1 MTNSSNKRIAK
12 NTLMLYFR
20 MLIILGV
27 RLYTSRIILN
37 TLGVEDYGIYN
48 VVGGIVVMLSF
59 MSSAMSAGTT
69 RFLSFE
75 LGRADLKKMARVF
88 SMSLNI
94 HATIAV
100 FIFLLAETLG
110 LWFLNTHLNIPA
122 ERMNA
127 ANWAYQFSIFTFI
140 IAVLSI
146 PYHAL
151 IIAHERMNVYAYV
164 SIVEV
169 SLQLF
174 IVFMLQWF
182 GYDKLKL
189 YAVLVFVVSLLIRVI
204 YGLYSSKNFKE
215 SQYRFIWDKS
225 LYKTLMSFAGWNLWG
240 NVAGVLSGQGVNM
253 LLNIFFGPAV
263 NAARGI
269 AWQVKAA
276 IHNFVGNFQTAMNPQ
291 IIKSYAANDLKYM
304 HQLISQGAKYSFF
317 LLFFLSLPI
326 LLETKIILQLW
337 LKIVPEYTI
346 IFTQLV
352 IVNVLIDCF
361 SGPLITAAQASGRIK
376 AYQMVVGGLL
386 ILILPLSWLFLKFGY
401 PPQVTI
407 YISIFFSV
415 LALIARLWILQNLVR
430 LKVKEFIVKVVLKS
444 TFVCFVALILPLI
457 VHSSI
462 EESFQRFIS
471 VVLVSMIST
480 SVTIYLIGLEQNER
494 LFFIRIVKK
503 QYGNFI
509 TDSKVFFYRK

>member
-1 MTNSSNKRIAK
+1 MTISSNKRIAK

-20 MLIILGV
+20 MIIILGM

-48 VVGGIVVMLSF
+48 VVGGIVIMLSF
-59 MSSAMSAGTT
+59 LNSAMTTGTT

-75 LGRADLKKMARVF
+75 LGRGEFIKMARVF

-94 HATIAV
+94 HAMIAV
-100 FIFLLAETLG
+100 VIFILAETVG

-127 ANWAYQFSIFTFI
+127 ANWAYQFSILTFMV
-140 IAVLSI
+140 AVLSI

-189 YAVLVFVVSLLIRVI
+189 YSVLVFMVSLIIRGI
-204 YGLYSSKNFKE
+204 YGLYSNRNFKE
-215 SQYRFIWDKS
+215 SRYKFIWDRS
-225 LYKTLMSFAGWNLWG
+225 LFKTLMSFAGWNLWG
-240 NVAGVLSGQGVNM
+240 NAAGVLSGQGVNM

-269 AWQVKAA
+269 AYSVKAA
-276 IHNFVGNFQTAMNPQ
+276 VHQFVNNFQTAMKPQ
-291 IIKSYAANDLKYM
+291 IIKTYASNDLKYM
-304 HQLISQGAKYSFF
+304 HKLISQGAKYSFF
-317 LLFFLSLPI
+317 LLLFLSLPI
-326 LLETKIILQLW
+326 LLETKIILKIW
-337 LKIVPEYTI
+337 LKIIPEYTI

-352 IVNVLIDCF
+352 ILNELISSL
-361 SGPLITAAQASGRIK
+361 SGPLMTAAHASGRIK
-376 AYQMVVGGLL
+376 NFQLTVGGLL
-386 ILILPLSWLFLKFGY
+386 FLILPFSWIFLKLGY

-415 LALIARLWILQNLVR
+415 LALIARLWILRNLVH
-430 LKVKEFIVKVVLKS
+430 LNIKDFFVDVVSKTIIVGF
-444 TFVCFVALILPLI
+444 TAMIPPLL
-457 VHSSI
+457 VQSSF
-462 EESFQRFIS
+462 EESIQRFIS
-471 VVLVSMIST
+471 VVLVSIVST
-480 SVTIYLIGLEQNER
+480 SVSIYLFGLEPYER
-494 LFFIRIVKK
+494 LFFIRVVKK
-503 QYGNFI
+503 QYGYLVAI
-509 TDSKVFFYRK
+509 VK

>member
-1 MTNSSNKRIAK
+1 MTTSSNKRIAK

-20 MLIILGV
+20 MIIILGM

-48 VVGGIVVMLSF
+48 VVGGIVIMLSF
-59 MSSAMSAGTT
+59 LNSAMTTGTT

-75 LGRADLKKMARVF
+75 LGRGEFIKMARVF

-94 HATIAV
+94 HAMIAV
-100 FIFLLAETLG
+100 VIFILAETLG

-127 ANWAYQFSIFTFI
+127 ANWAYQFSIMTFMV
-140 IAVLSI
+140 AVLSI

-182 GYDKLKL
+182 GFDKLKL
-189 YAVLVFVVSLLIRVI
+189 YSVLVFLVSLLVRGI

-215 SQYRFIWDKS
+215 SKYRFIWDKS
-225 LYKTLMSFAGWNLWG
+225 LFKTLMSFAGWNLWG
-240 NVAGVLSGQGVNM
+240 NAAGVLSGQGVNM

-269 AWQVKAA
+269 AYSVKAA
-276 IHNFVGNFQTAMNPQ
+276 VHQFVNNFQTAMKPQ
-291 IIKSYAANDLKYM
+291 IIKSYASNDLKYM
-304 HQLISQGAKYSFF
+304 HKLISQGAKYSFF
-317 LLFFLSLPI
+317 LLLFLSLPI
-326 LLETKIILQLW
+326 LLETKIILKIW
-337 LKIVPEYTI
+337 LKIIPEYTI

-352 IVNVLIDCF
+352 ILNELISSL
-361 SGPLITAAQASGRIK
+361 SGPLMTAAHASGRIK
-376 AYQMVVGGLL
+376 NFQLTVGGLL
-386 ILILPLSWLFLKFGY
+386 FLILPFSWIFLKLGY

-415 LALIARLWILQNLVR
+415 LALIA
-430 LKVKEFIVKVVLKS
+430 K
-444 TFVCFVALILPLI
+444 
-457 VHSSI
+457 
-462 EESFQRFIS
+462 
-471 VVLVSMIST
+471 
-480 SVTIYLIGLEQNER
+480 
-494 LFFIRIVKK
+494 
-503 QYGNFI
+503 
-509 TDSKVFFYRK
+509 

>member
-1 MTNSSNKRIAK
+1 MTTSSNKRIAK

-48 VVGGIVVMLSF
+48 VVGGIVIMLSF
-59 MSSAMSAGTT
+59 LNSAMSTGTT

-75 LGRADLKKMARVF
+75 LGRGEFLKMARVF

-94 HATIAV
+94 HAMIAV
-100 FIFLLAETLG
+100 IIFILAETLG

-127 ANWAYQFSIFTFI
+127 ANWAYQFSILTFM
-140 IAVLSI
+140 IAILSI

-169 SLQLF
+169 SLQLL

-182 GYDKLKL
+182 GFDKLKL
-189 YAVLVFVVSLLIRVI
+189 YAVLVFLVSLMIRGI

-215 SQYRFIWDKS
+215 SKYRFIWDKS
-225 LYKTLMSFAGWNLWG
+225 LYKTLMNFAGWNLWG
-240 NVAGVLSGQGVNM
+240 NAAGVMSGQGVNI

-269 AWQVKAA
+269 AYSVKAA
-276 IHNFVGNFQTAMNPQ
+276 VHQFVNNFQTAMKPQ

-304 HQLISQGAKYSFF
+304 HQLIFQGAKYSFF
-317 LLFFLSLPI
+317 LLLFMSVPI

-337 LKIVPEYTI
+337 LKMIPEYTI

-352 IVNVLIDCF
+352 IVNELISCL
-361 SGPLITAAQASGRIK
+361 SGPLLTAAQASGRIK
-376 AYQMVVGGLL
+376 NFQLITGGLL
-386 ILILPLSWLFLKFGY
+386 FLVLPFSWMFLKFGY
-401 PPQVTI
+401 PPQITI

-415 LALIARLWILQNLVR
+415 LALIARLWILQNLVQ
-430 LKVKEFIVKVVLKS
+430 LNIKDFFVDVVLKT
-444 TFVCFVALILPLI
+444 TFVGFSALILPLM

-471 VVLVSMIST
+471 VVLISIIST
-480 SVTIYLIGLEQNER
+480 SASIYLFGLEPYER
-494 LFFIRIVKK
+494 LFFIRVVKK
-503 QYGNFI
+503 QYGYLSAI
-509 TDSKVFFYRK
+509 VK

>member
-1 MTNSSNKRIAK
+1 MSDSSNRRIAK

-27 RLYTSRIILN
+27 RLYTSRIVLN

-48 VVGGIVVMLSF
+48 VVGGIIVMLSF
-59 MSSAMSAGTT
+59 LNSAMSSGTT
-69 RFLSFE
+69 RFLSYE
-75 LGRADLKKMARVF
+75 LGRSDFKKLARVF

-94 HATIAV
+94 HALIAIV
-100 FIFLLAETLG
+100 IFILAETIG
-110 LWFLNTHLNIPA
+110 LWFLNTHLNIPS

-127 ANWAYQFSIFTFI
+127 ANWAYQFSILTFV

-169 SLQLF
+169 GLQLL

-189 YAVLVFVVSLLIRVI
+189 YAVLVFSVSLLIRII
-204 YGLYSSKNFKE
+204 YGLYSNRKFNE
-215 SQYRFIWDKS
+215 SNYRFIWDKS
-225 LYKTLMSFAGWNLWG
+225 LFRTLLSFAGWNLWG
-240 NVAGVLSGQGVNM
+240 NAAGVLSGQGVNI

-276 IHNFVGNFQTAMNPQ
+276 VHQFVGNFQTAMKPQ
-291 IIKSYAANDLKYM
+291 IIKSYAANDFKYM
-304 HQLISQGAKYSFF
+304 HQLIFQGAKYSFF

-326 LLETKIILQLW
+326 LLETEMILKLW
-337 LKIVPEYTI
+337 LKIVPEYTV

-352 IVNVLIDCF
+352 IINVLIDCF
-361 SGPLITAAQASGRIK
+361 SGPLMIAAHASGRIK
-376 AYQMVVGGLL
+376 VYQMIVGGLL
-386 ILILPLSWLFLKFGY
+386 ILILPFSWMFLKFGF
-401 PPQVTI
+401 PPQVTL
-407 YISIFFSV
+407 YVSIIFSL
-415 LALIARLWILQNLVR
+415 LALAARLWILRGLVK
-430 LKVKEFIVKVVLKS
+430 LKIKNFLIKVVLK
-444 TFVCFVALILPLI
+444 TAVVGLVALILPLI
-457 VHSSI
+457 LYTLIDASL
-462 EESFQRFIS
+462 QRFIS
-471 VVLVSMIST
+471 IVIVSVIST
-480 SVTIYLIGLEQNER
+480 GGTIYLIGLEQSEK
-494 LFFIRIVKK
+494 LFLISVVKK
-503 QYGNFI
+503 QYVIICKKLVSQNKTF
-509 TDSKVFFYRK
+509 

>member
-1 MTNSSNKRIAK
+1 MPTSSNKRIAK
-12 NTLMLYFR
+12 NTLILYFR
-20 MLIILGV
+20 MIIILGM

-48 VVGGIVVMLSF
+48 VVGGVVIMLSF
-59 MSSAMSAGTT
+59 LNTAMSSGTT

-75 LGRADLKKMARVF
+75 LGKADFIKMGRVF
-88 SMSLNI
+88 SMSMNI
-94 HATIAV
+94 HAMIAMV
-100 FIFLLAETLG
+100 IFILAETLG

-122 ERMNA
+122 ERMIA
-127 ANWAYQFSIFTFI
+127 ANWAYQFSILTFMV
-140 IAVLSI
+140 AVLSI

-182 GYDKLKL
+182 GFDKLKL
-189 YAVLVFVVSLLIRVI
+189 YSVLVFVVSLVIRSI
-204 YGLYSSKNFKE
+204 YGLYSTKNFKE
-215 SQYRFIWDKS
+215 SKYRFIWDKP
-225 LYKTLMSFAGWNLWG
+225 LFRTLISFAGWNLWG
-240 NVAGVLSGQGVNM
+240 NAAGVFSGQGVNM
-253 LLNIFFGPAV
+253 LLNIFFGPAI

-269 AWQVKAA
+269 AYAVKAA
-276 IHNFVGNFQTAMNPQ
+276 VHNFAANFQQAMKPQ
-291 IIKSYAANDLKYM
+291 IIKSYATNDLKYM
-304 HQLISQGAKYSFF
+304 HQLICQGAKYSFF

-326 LLETKIILQLW
+326 LIETRIILQLW

-361 SGPLITAAQASGRIK
+361 SETLQTAAHASGRIK
-376 AYQMVVGGLL
+376 YFQMVVGGLL
-386 ILILPLSWLFLKFGY
+386 LLILPFSWMFLKFGY

-407 YISIFFSV
+407 IISILFSV
-415 LALIARLWILQNLVR
+415 AALIARLWILKNLIK
-430 LKVKEFIVKVVLKS
+430 LKVKDFVVNVVVKTTLVSLI
-444 TFVCFVALILPLI
+444 ALILPII

-462 EESFQRFIS
+462 EESIQRFVY
-471 VVLVSMIST
+471 VVLVSMFST
-480 SVTIYLIGLEQNER
+480 IITIYAFGLEPYER
-494 LFFIRIVKK
+494 LFLTRVIKK
-503 QYGNFI
+503 RYANF
-509 TDSKVFFYRK
+509 TLLLDR

>member
-1 MTNSSNKRIAK
+1 MTISPNKRIAK

-20 MLIILGV
+20 MIIILGM

-48 VVGGIVVMLSF
+48 VVGGIVIMLSF
-59 MSSAMSAGTT
+59 LNSAMTTGTT

-75 LGRADLKKMARVF
+75 LGRGEFIKMARVF

-94 HATIAV
+94 HAMIAGVV
-100 FIFLLAETLG
+100 FILAETLG

-127 ANWAYQFSIFTFI
+127 ANWAYQFSILTFM

-182 GYDKLKL
+182 GFDKLKL
-189 YAVLVFVVSLLIRVI
+189 YSVLVFFVSLLVRGI

-215 SQYRFIWDKS
+215 SKYRFIWDKS
-225 LYKTLMSFAGWNLWG
+225 LFKTLMSFAGWNLWG
-240 NVAGVLSGQGVNM
+240 NAAGVLSGQGVNM

-269 AWQVKAA
+269 AYSVKAA
-276 IHNFVGNFQTAMNPQ
+276 VHQFVNNFQTAMKPQ
-291 IIKSYAANDLKYM
+291 IIKSYASNDLKYM
-304 HQLISQGAKYSFF
+304 HKLIFQGAKYSFF
-317 LLFFLSLPI
+317 LLLFLSLPI
-326 LLETKIILQLW
+326 LLETKIILQIW
-337 LKIVPEYTI
+337 LKIIPEYTI

-352 IVNVLIDCF
+352 ILNELISSL
-361 SGPLITAAQASGRIK
+361 SGPLMTAAHASGRIK
-376 AYQMVVGGLL
+376 NFQLTVGGLL
-386 ILILPLSWLFLKFGY
+386 FLILPFSWIFLKLGY

-415 LALIARLWILQNLVR
+415 LALIARLWILRNLVH
-430 LKVKEFIVKVVLKS
+430 LNIKDFFVDVVSKTIIVGFS
-444 TFVCFVALILPLI
+444 AMILPLM
-457 VHSSI
+457 VQSSF
-462 EESFQRFIS
+462 EESIQRFLF
-471 VVLVSMIST
+471 VVLVSIVST
-480 SVTIYLIGLEQNER
+480 SVSIYFFGLEPYER
-494 LFFIRIVKK
+494 LFFIRVVKK
-503 QYGNFI
+503 QYGDLVAI
-509 TDSKVFFYRK
+509 VK

>member
-1 MTNSSNKRIAK
+1 
-12 NTLMLYFR
+12 MLYFR
-20 MLIILGV
+20 MIIILGM

-48 VVGGIVVMLSF
+48 VVGGIVIMLSF
-59 MSSAMSAGTT
+59 LNSAMTTGTT

-75 LGRADLKKMARVF
+75 LGRGEFIKMARVF

-94 HATIAV
+94 HAMIAV
-100 FIFLLAETLG
+100 VIFILAETVG

-127 ANWAYQFSIFTFI
+127 ANWAYQFSILTFMV
-140 IAVLSI
+140 AVLSI

-189 YAVLVFVVSLLIRVI
+189 YSVLVFMVSLIIRGI
-204 YGLYSSKNFKE
+204 YGLYSNRNFKE
-215 SQYRFIWDKS
+215 SRYKFIWDRS
-225 LYKTLMSFAGWNLWG
+225 LFKTLMSFAGWNLWG
-240 NVAGVLSGQGVNM
+240 NAAGVLSGQGVNM

-269 AWQVKAA
+269 AYSVKAA
-276 IHNFVGNFQTAMNPQ
+276 VHQFVNNFQTAMKPQ
-291 IIKSYAANDLKYM
+291 IIKTYASNDLKYM
-304 HQLISQGAKYSFF
+304 HKLISQGAKYSFF
-317 LLFFLSLPI
+317 LLLFLSLPI
-326 LLETKIILQLW
+326 LLETKIILKIW
-337 LKIVPEYTI
+337 LKIIPEYTI

-352 IVNVLIDCF
+352 ILNELISSL
-361 SGPLITAAQASGRIK
+361 SGPLMTAAHASGRIK
-376 AYQMVVGGLL
+376 NFQLTVGGLL
-386 ILILPLSWLFLKFGY
+386 FLILPFSWIFLKLGY

-415 LALIARLWILQNLVR
+415 LALIARLWILRNLVH
-430 LKVKEFIVKVVLKS
+430 LNIKDFFVDVVSKTIIVGF
-444 TFVCFVALILPLI
+444 TAMIPPLL
-457 VHSSI
+457 VQSSF
-462 EESFQRFIS
+462 EESIQRFIS
-471 VVLVSMIST
+471 VVLVSIVST
-480 SVTIYLIGLEQNER
+480 SVSIYLFGLEPYER
-494 LFFIRIVKK
+494 LFFIRVVKK
-503 QYGNFI
+503 QYGYLVAI
-509 TDSKVFFYRK
+509 VK

>member
-1 MTNSSNKRIAK
+1 MATSKNKRIAQ

-20 MLIILGV
+20 MIIILVV

-48 VVGGIVVMLSF
+48 VVGGIVIMLSF
-59 MSSAMSAGTT
+59 LNSAMATGTT

-75 LGRADLKKMARVF
+75 LGRGEFIKMARVF

-94 HATIAV
+94 HAMIAV
-100 FIFLLAETLG
+100 VIFIIAETVG

-127 ANWAYQFSIFTFI
+127 ANWAFQFSILTFI
-140 IAVLSI
+140 VGVLSI

-169 SLQLF
+169 SLQLI

-182 GYDKLKL
+182 GFDKLKL
-189 YAVLVFVVSLLIRVI
+189 YAVLVFVVSLLIRGI
-204 YGLYSSKNFKE
+204 YGFYSSKNFKE
-215 SQYRFIWDKS
+215 SKYRLIWDKA

-240 NVAGVLSGQGVNM
+240 NAAAVLSGQGVNI

-269 AWQVKAA
+269 AYSVKAA
-276 IHNFVGNFQTAMNPQ
+276 VHNFVGNFQTAMKPQ
-291 IIKSYAANDLKYM
+291 IIKSYAANDVRYM
-304 HQLISQGAKYSFF
+304 HRLISQGTKYSFY
-317 LLFFLSLPI
+317 LLLFLSLPI
-326 LLETKIILQLW
+326 LLETKIILHLW
-337 LKIVPEYTI
+337 LKIVPEYTV

-352 IVNVLIDCF
+352 IVNELINCF
-361 SGPLITAAQASGRIK
+361 SGPLMTAAQASGRIK
-376 AYQMVVGGLL
+376 NFQLIVGGLL
-386 ILILPLSWLFLKFGY
+386 FLILPFSWLFLRFGY

-415 LALIARLWILQNLVR
+415 ITLIARLWILQTLVQ
-430 LKVKEFIVKVVLKS
+430 LNMKEFLVDVVLK
-444 TFVCFVALILPLI
+444 TTVVCIVALILPLM
-457 VHSSI
+457 VHSSF

-471 VVLVSMIST
+471 VLLVSIIST
-480 SVTIYLIGLEQNER
+480 SVSIYLFGLEPYER
-494 LFFIRIVKK
+494 LFFIRVVKK
-503 QYGNFI
+503 QYGYLVAI
-509 TDSKVFFYRK
+509 VK